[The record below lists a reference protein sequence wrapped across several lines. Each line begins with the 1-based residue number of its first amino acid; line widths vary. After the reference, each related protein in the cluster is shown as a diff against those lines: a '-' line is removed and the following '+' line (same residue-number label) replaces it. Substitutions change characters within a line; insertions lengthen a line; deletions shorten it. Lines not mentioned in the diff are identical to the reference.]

1 MRAEI
6 IAIIAI
12 LIASVVLVTAQPPQE
27 EPYIVI
33 DDSDDKVKFNKL
45 SVGDPWH
52 VIMTDPSTG
61 NVLYDFTG
69 TIQDFN
75 NQNPNQFIW
84 FSYVSP
90 GGLKNGI
97 QKCIVVGSYNVH
109 ADVVHNGV
117 TYEENGIINIE
128 EQTCS
133 PPIDP
138 IPEIGTILMTSVGIL
153 GIFLIT
159 RKYRQG

>member
-1 MRAEI
+1 MRIGI
-6 IAIIAI
+6 IVIAI
-12 LIASVVLVTAQPPQE
+12 LIANVISVMAQLPQE

-33 DDSDDKVKFNKL
+33 DDGDNKVKFNKL

-52 VIMTDPSTG
+52 VIITDPSTG

-69 TIQDFN
+69 TIQESD

-90 GGLKNGI
+90 GGLKNGV
-97 QKCIVVGSYNVH
+97 QKCLVIGSYNVH
-109 ADVVHNGV
+109 AEVVHNGV
-117 TYEENGIINIE
+117 TYKEDGFINIE

-138 IPEIGTILMTSVGIL
+138 VPEVGTMVMTSVGIL
-153 GIFLIT
+153 GIFLIV
-159 RKYRQG
+159 RKYR